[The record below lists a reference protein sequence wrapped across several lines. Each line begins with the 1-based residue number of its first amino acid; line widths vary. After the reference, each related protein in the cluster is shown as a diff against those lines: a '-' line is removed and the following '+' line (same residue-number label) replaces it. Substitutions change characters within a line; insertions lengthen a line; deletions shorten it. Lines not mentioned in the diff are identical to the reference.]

1 MFTSL
6 SKNKVLAG
14 KVVLK
19 SSLMKERAK
28 QKLLAEI
35 KIHRDMCHTSIVRF
49 ESFFE
54 DKTAV
59 YILLELCANNV
70 SVFPHVIVSLGF
82 GVCQPSVDVA
92 ADDDGACETAP
103 KIDGTG
109 GSVLHVAAD

>member
-1 MFTSL
+1 MLGPSQGGFAKCYMFTSL
-6 SKNKVLAG
+6 SKNKILAG

-19 SSLMKERAK
+19 SSLVKERAK

-70 SVFPHVIVSLGF
+70 SLRDAVDSRRVVVDFLLHCLIGCVGVS
-82 GVCQPSVDVA
+82 
-92 ADDDGACETAP
+92 
-103 KIDGTG
+103 
-109 GSVLHVAAD
+109 